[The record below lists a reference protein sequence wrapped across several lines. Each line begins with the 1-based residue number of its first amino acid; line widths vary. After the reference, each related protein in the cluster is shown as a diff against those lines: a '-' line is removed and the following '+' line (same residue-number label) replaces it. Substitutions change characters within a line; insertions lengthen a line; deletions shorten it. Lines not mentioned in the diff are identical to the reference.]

1 MAKKY
6 VIKTKLESCGV
17 GEYSNHPLEKSGTN
31 IILKANGDV
40 KSVNFHGIKLINSS
54 ETFVK
59 LKNNQIYQIEDIIS
73 QEDSFLIF
81 GKIIYVGEMDDI
93 LLAYE
98 IKGAGAIEPIRLE
111 LLSVVGHMYIFEK
124 KSL

>member
-1 MAKKY
+1 M
-6 VIKTKLESCGV
+6 
-17 GEYSNHPLEKSGTN
+17 
-31 IILKANGDV
+31 
-40 KSVNFHGIKLINSS
+40 
-54 ETFVK
+54 
-59 LKNNQIYQIEDIIS
+59 
-73 QEDSFLIF
+73 IF

-124 KSL
+124 KKFIIFNYID